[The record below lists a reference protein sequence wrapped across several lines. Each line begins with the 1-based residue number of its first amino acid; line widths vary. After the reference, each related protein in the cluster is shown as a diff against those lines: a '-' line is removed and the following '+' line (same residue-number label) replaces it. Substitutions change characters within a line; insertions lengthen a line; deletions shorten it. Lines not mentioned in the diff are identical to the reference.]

1 MTKLKDLLAEPE
13 YSAVKLSAETPDNQQ
28 VERDFGRLAYAF
40 LKDRASSFVPHLVG
54 FEVVE
59 QEPDGS
65 RAVGIFGFR
74 VASSF
79 YYVPVFFL
87 NNQIKG
93 MDMLYSKEEKHFVP
107 LREPWINHIL
117 NRKTIELGQ
126 PASGDVKKDFTTPD
140 YTFLSRP
147 PLGGSLK
154 LSEAGRGIY
163 DAWNTMQKEAVNM
176 LNNDREFGKAL
187 AGAVSVMAKQA
198 SPRVSGQTRLTEY
211 LENEGG
217 PRAVGLLLSAVGSDM
232 AFMKAANSFYDYHD
246 LMVTEF
252 SAALA
257 PKTAESKIKVV
268 SESDDGGP
276 SCCGCDEEEKRKI
289 VRDGFT
295 IVDSRNEEEKSEVYD
310 IDYLTSVTNP
320 HGSGVYDMILA
331 SGITTPVFVVNIPY
345 GTDSQGMTLVVHPD
359 TGRYFT
365 AHNKIIYVRDGVK
378 ETTGNDQL
386 YADDRAV
393 DVDKMNVG
401 DTYVLVDER
410 GRASLPFRVAA
421 TVSEDNDTVRIKAD
435 WKDNI
440 TYTDRDVTPGCE
452 PVYPNNRASYSL
464 NCYDD
469 SYLLPMDRRG
479 ELKKSGNNV
488 VVPTQQWKAYKLE
501 VPEDYEDKQAQREAF
516 RPASYVDIVESM
528 NKIAFHR
535 VQVESRDQGVAFSI
549 SLDGLIDQEALGYKA
564 ASVALVARYGF
575 PTHKAEE
582 VLKEASYKLKAK
594 RLVLLKTAQ
603 QVVMGQEPPQYT
615 GYDAEL
621 GVPVQ
626 PAQVDFVPGQTIG
639 SPPPQPSGAGSGINI
654 GGEGSYQQSMGGDT
668 GMMPPDVTQLAQQA
682 AQSGQ
687 QQVFDHAV
695 IGGLSRVYDT
705 SATIDGF
712 IPELMT
718 ALDRTGRIL
727 FLFYWKNEDFA
738 ERYGDQDLTEMED
751 HIRAVFKS
759 LGDLVLKLKQK
770 TIDAEEAEYVQGA

>member
-40 LKDRASSFVPHLVG
+40 LKDRATPLVPYLVG

-74 VASSF
+74 ISSSF

-107 LREPWINHIL
+107 LREPWVNHIL

-126 PASGDVKKDFTTPD
+126 PASGVVKKDFSVPD

-163 DAWNTMQKEAVNM
+163 EVWNTMQKEAVNM
-176 LNNDREFGKAL
+176 LNNDPEFGKAL
-187 AGAVSVMAKQA
+187 AGAVTTMAKQA
-198 SPRVSGQTRLTEY
+198 SPRASGQTRLTTY
-211 LENEGG
+211 LENQGG
-217 PRAVGLLLSAVGSDM
+217 PDAVASLLDKIGSDM
-232 AFMKAANSFYDYHD
+232 VFMKAANCFYDYHD
-246 LMVTEF
+246 LMITEF
-252 SAALA
+252 AASLA
-257 PKTAESKIKVV
+257 PKTAASKIKVV
-268 SESDDGGP
+268 TETDGDGP
-276 SCCGCDEEEKRKI
+276 IACCDEEEKREI

-295 IVDSRNEEEKSEVYD
+295 IVDSRDEEEKSEVYD
-310 IDYLTSVTNP
+310 IDYLTCVGNPNVT
-320 HGSGVYDMILA
+320 GKYDLILA

-365 AHNKIIYVRDGVK
+365 AANRIVYVRDGIK
-378 ETTGNDQL
+378 EKADNDQL
-386 YADDRAV
+386 YTDDRTV
-393 DVDKMNVG
+393 DVEKMDVG
-401 DTYVLVDER
+401 EHYILVDEK
-410 GRASLPFRVAA
+410 GCASLPFRVAA
-421 TVSEDNDTVRIKAD
+421 SVSEDNDIVRIKAD
-435 WKDNI
+435 WKDSI
-440 TYTDRDVTPGCE
+440 TYEDRDTTPGYEKMTGPDYKAC
-452 PVYPNNRASYSL
+452 YSIDSYS
-464 NCYDD
+464 D
-469 SYLLPMDRRG
+469 SYLIITDRRG

-501 VPEDYEDKQAQREAF
+501 VPDDYQDRQAQKEAF
-516 RPASYVDIVESM
+516 RPASYVDIIESM
-528 NKIAFHR
+528 NKIAFHK
-535 VQVESRDQGVAFSI
+535 VQVESRDQGVAFNI
-549 SLDGLIDQEALGYKA
+549 TLDGLLDKEAMGYKEA
-564 ASVALVARYGF
+564 TITLVDRYGF
-575 PTHKAEE
+575 PVNKAQA
-582 VLKEASYKLKAK
+582 VLKEAAEKLKSR
-594 RLVLLKTAQ
+594 RLVLLKSAQ
-603 QVVMGQEPPQYT
+603 QVVMPQEPPQYI
-615 GYDAEL
+615 GFDQEL

-626 PAQVDFVPGQTIG
+626 PSQQDYVSGQTVG
-639 SPPPQPSGAGSGINI
+639 MPKPEPGGPGSGINI
-654 GGEGSYQQSMGGDT
+654 GGEGAHQQAMGGS
-668 GMMPPDVTQLAQQA
+668 GEMPEDATQLAMEA
-682 AQSGQ
+682 AQAGQ

-770 TIDAEEAEYVQGA
+770 TIDAEEAEYVQGG